1 MDLRCTFFPTRVAEF
16 PPACTQVLGTERGMN
31 PDMAPL
37 PPHLLSYSG
46 MSPEMVDRL
55 AAEYSI
61 YMTRNGRISMAGV
74 NTKNV
79 DALAAA
85 IHAVTN
91 GQKQ

>member
-1 MDLRCTFFPTRVAEF
+1 MYR
-16 PPACTQVLGTERGMN
+16 
-31 PDMAPL
+31 
-37 PPHLLSYSG
+37 YSG

-79 DALAAA
+79 DALALA
-85 IHAVTN
+85 IHAVTS
-91 GQKQ
+91 GHKQ